1 MDTVIKNYLEQMKV
15 GRKQSY
21 KNLALYPLLSTYNVG
36 LEYLLLDE
44 ALSENL
50 IEIVEKDS
58 DGSVPELRVMNESPQ
73 MILILDGEELVGAKQ
88 NRIVNTTILV
98 NGNATI
104 VIPVSCVEHG
114 RWSYDSP
121 RFQSKER
128 MMSSNLRAMK
138 SEQVNYSVRS
148 SGEFRADQGAIWDG
162 IAEKADRMAAPSPTG
177 AMAAIYDKERP
188 SIEQY
193 VKPFHLID
201 SQVGA
206 IFMINGKVAG
216 LDAFGKPGTFSNV
229 FKKLLES
236 YALDAIDW
244 HDPDKEQKALKSE
257 VTKFRKAALAAGAES
272 RPSVG
277 LGTDF
282 RLESGKVTGFAL
294 ALDDRVIHI
303 SIFSRTEGRDRNGA
317 DSRIESFS
325 SRRRNR
331 RA

>member
-15 GRKQSY
+15 GRKQSH
-21 KNLALYPLLSTYNVG
+21 KNLALYPLLSTYSVG

-58 DGSVPELRVMNESPQ
+58 DGSVPELSVMNKTSK

-138 SEQVNYSVRS
+138 SEQVNCSIRS

-188 SIEQY
+188 SIEEY
-193 VKPFHLID
+193 VKPFRLID

-206 IFMINGKVAG
+206 IFMIDGKVAG
-216 LDAFGKPGTFSNV
+216 LDAFGKPATFSNV
-229 FKKLLES
+229 FRKLLES

-244 HDPDKEQKALKSE
+244 YDPDKEQKAHKSE
-257 VTKFRKAALAAGAES
+257 VTKFRKAALSADFES

-277 LGTDF
+277 LGTDI
-282 RLESGKVTGFAL
+282 RLESRKVIGFAL
-294 ALDDRVIHI
+294 ALDDKVLHI
-303 SIFSRTEGRDRNGA
+303 SVFERTNDNTGDVQESRMGR
-317 DSRIESFS
+317 FTQ
-325 SRRRNR
+325 RRRNR
-331 RA
+331 VY

>member
-1 MDTVIKNYLEQMKV
+1 MDTVIKNYLEQIKV

-21 KNLALYPLLSTYNVG
+21 KNLALYPLLSTYSSG

-50 IEIVEKDS
+50 MEVVELDS
-58 DGSVPELRVMNESPQ
+58 DGSVPELKVVNKSPK

-98 NGNATI
+98 QGNATI

-121 RFQSKER
+121 AFHSQER
-128 MMSSNLRAMK
+128 MMSSHLRAMK
-138 SEQVNYSVRS
+138 TEQVNYSIKA
-148 SGEFRADQGAIWDG
+148 SGEFRADQSAIWDG
-162 IAEKADRMAAPSPTG
+162 IAEKADRMEAPSPTG
-177 AMAAIYDKERP
+177 AMAAIYDKEMP
-188 SIEQY
+188 SIEEY
-193 VKPFHLID
+193 VKHFSLID

-206 IFMINGKVAG
+206 IFMINGKVVG
-216 LDAFGKPGTFSNV
+216 LDAFGKPGTFSKI

-236 YALDAIDW
+236 YTLDAIDW
-244 HDPDKEQKALKSE
+244 HDPDKEHKALKSE
-257 VTKFRKAALAAGAES
+257 VTKFQKAALVAGAEG

-282 RLESGKVTGFAL
+282 RLESKKVTGFAL
-294 ALDDRVIHI
+294 ALDAQLLHV
-303 SIFSRTEGRDRNGA
+303 SIFAWAEGENRGKQASRMGRYTQ
-317 DSRIESFS
+317 
-325 SRRRNR
+325 RRRNFST
-331 RA
+331 

>member
-1 MDTVIKNYLEQMKV
+1 MDTVIKNYLEQLKV

-21 KNLALYPLLSTYNVG
+21 KNLALYPLLSTYSVG

-58 DGSVPELRVMNESPQ
+58 DGSVPELKVVNKSQ
-73 MILILDGEELVGAKQ
+73 KMILILDGEELVGAKQ

-98 NGNATI
+98 KGNGTM

-121 RFQSKER
+121 RFHSQER

-138 SEQVNYSVRS
+138 SEQVNFSVRDF
-148 SGEFRADQGAIWDG
+148 GEFRSDQSAIWDG
-162 IAEKADRMAAPSPTG
+162 IAEKATRMGAPSPTG
-177 AMAAIYDKERP
+177 AMAAMYDKERP
-188 SIEQY
+188 AIEEY

-244 HDPDKEQKALKSE
+244 YDPDKEHKALKSE
-257 VTKFRKAALAAGAES
+257 VTKFRKATLAAKAEG

-282 RLESGKVTGFAL
+282 RLESRKITGFAL
-294 ALDDRVIHI
+294 SLDGKVLHV
-303 SIFSRTEGRDRNGA
+303 SIFARTNGQ
-317 DSRIESFS
+317 DSDATDSKIERF
-325 SRRRNR
+325 SRRRKNR
-331 RA
+331 T